1 MLPNDAPGEG
11 LLSRVAGEGGGG
23 KASITNLEA
32 TQRAPAG
39 ERSEEGTSGLR
50 SHANLSGFTP
60 FPAHRFALGTL
71 FASKPRVLRIYVSFQ
86 SK

>member
-11 LLSRVAGEGGGG
+11 PLSRVAGEGGG

-39 ERSEEGTSGLR
+39 ERSEEGPSGL
-50 SHANLSGFTP
+50 
-60 FPAHRFALGTL
+60 
-71 FASKPRVLRIYVSFQ
+71 
-86 SK
+86 